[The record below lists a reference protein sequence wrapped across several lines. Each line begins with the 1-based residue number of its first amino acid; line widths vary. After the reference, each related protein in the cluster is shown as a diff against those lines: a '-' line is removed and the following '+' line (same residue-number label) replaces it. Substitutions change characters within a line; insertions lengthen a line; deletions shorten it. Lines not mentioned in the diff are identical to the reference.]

1 MLLYLQTKFILMKL
15 RSYKINLDRIGITAS
30 TLCAIHCAA
39 LPFLITVLPM
49 WGMGFL
55 ANEMVEIA
63 MIGVSLILGVWSLS
77 SAYRK
82 QHHRIIPIVILVTG
96 FGCIAFGHF
105 SGIELLEPI
114 LIPLGGFTIAVA
126 HYINLKMLK
135 SCPLNHQH

>member
-1 MLLYLQTKFILMKL
+1 LLLYLQTKFILMKQ

-55 ANEMVEIA
+55 ANEAVEIT
-63 MIGVSLILGVWSLS
+63 MIAVSLIIGVWSLS
-77 SAYRK
+77 AAYRK
-82 QHHRIIPIVILVTG
+82 QHHRIMPILVLISG
-96 FGCIAFGHF
+96 FICIAFGHF

-114 LIPLGGFTIAVA
+114 LIPLGGFTVA
-126 HYINLKMLK
+126 TAHCINLRMLK
-135 SCPLNHQH
+135 SCPVDHQY

>member
-1 MLLYLQTKFILMKL
+1 MKL

-82 QHHRIIPIVILVTG
+82 QHHRIIPIAILVTG

-114 LIPLGGFTIAVA
+114 LIPLGGFTIAAA

-135 SCPLNHQH
+135 SCPLDHQH

>member
-55 ANEMVEIA
+55 ANEAVEIT
-63 MIGVSLILGVWSLS
+63 MIAVSLIIGIWSLS
-77 SAYRK
+77 AAYRK
-82 QHHRIIPIVILVTG
+82 QHHRIMPILVLISG
-96 FGCIAFGHF
+96 FACIAFGHF

-114 LIPLGGFTIAVA
+114 LIPLGGFTIATA
-126 HYINLKMLK
+126 HYINLRMLK
-135 SCPLNHQH
+135 SCPIDHQH